1 MKRFT
6 ACLCAGLIL
15 ALAGCLAP
23 RTVIPTR
30 YYTLAPQL
38 TVETADPLKKSL
50 GYRPLDVAQPYDR
63 RMAYLGENYVLGYR
77 DGEEWSVKPGE
88 AVTQALADALAASRH
103 FQDVG
108 NAAEMGPPDL
118 MLTGKVRKFH
128 ENRTQS
134 PWTAELEVRLELRDV
149 SGNASVW
156 ADTLHVEV
164 PLDKVK
170 TANALAAAMS
180 HAVSQV
186 VQQAVAAMVNAV

>member
-1 MKRFT
+1 M
-6 ACLCAGLIL
+6 
-15 ALAGCLAP
+15 
-23 RTVIPTR
+23 TV
-30 YYTLAPQL
+30 AA
-38 TVETADPLKKSL
+38 ADPLKKSL

-63 RMAYLGENYVLGYR
+63 RMAYISENHMLGYR

-128 ENRTQS
+128 ENRTHS
-134 PWTAELEVRLELRDV
+134 SWTAELEIRLELRDV
-149 SGNASVW
+149 SGNSCLW
-156 ADTLHVEV
+156 ADTLHAEV
-164 PLDKVK
+164 PLERGK

-180 HAVSQV
+180 QAISQV
-186 VQQAVAAMVNAV
+186 IQQAVAAMVKAI